1 MACQAIHEIHSWSFS
16 ALVGAFLDLFIAY
29 FLLCASTFA
38 FFASKFLAIFGLY
51 LPCPCNGL
59 FSDPCRRNCI
69 ERFLVNTPIEKISSV
84 QLSVKDKF
92 PFDPIFTKDHN
103 QGSQLKVKLVKDRD
117 HSFDGFLEMEGEA
130 SCSSYSDPQN
140 DKLLRLG
147 SMNLPAVHKGVDG
160 YKGKKVLNQRL
171 RPGTLRRRRRAFPD
185 GNRMVGRESS
195 LPPLGSGPIQ
205 PETTENDESS
215 VRQDDDQA
223 NAGVF
228 SDEGPQHSFQWND
241 LMGESKNFGRDESS
255 ASDVVRR
262 VQHELV
268 YDRSEVNAVRILE
281 QALEEEHAAR
291 AALYQELEKERS
303 AAASAADEAMAMILR
318 LQKEKAST
326 EMEAKQYQRMIEEKS
341 AYDLEEMNILK
352 EILLRRERE
361 KHFLEKELEAYRQI
375 MTPGNEELVGI
386 STQRPHT
393 SFDSSEDPALMLQQI
408 SEYIDKKEMAK
419 MMNNSSD
426 YDALSVEKYGRV
438 LTFEEESPSPYWNE
452 TDDLANQGDA
462 RMSLNY
468 ETHHGHGPEC
478 RDESL
483 KGLLSV
489 PVEECSSDPQHKLD
503 WTSEQNS
510 LEKNIVVDE
519 EEGIDDT
526 AASAV
531 CQEMAKEKDQNHET
545 EVSISCDRVHL
556 EKHGNKAHQDGI
568 DHLNFEHEAEP
579 TVLDVHVV
587 DHVSKL
593 YNQESEK
600 ATVSLPVDT
609 VTGRCRK
616 FKSETSGLRS
626 SDTLSML
633 PRGETQ
639 SNIRRSV
646 SDMRSTVDKAQ
657 AKTLLSDMR
666 RNSVSSVDYERMK
679 LESEVGFL
687 TERLKIVQEG
697 REKLSF
703 SVEHRER
710 EKMHLQLL
718 EDIARQLRDIR
729 QITEPGR
736 SIRQASLPPS
746 SSKASSKKRR
756 CRSISWGVHAS
767 S

>member
-1 MACQAIHEIHSWSFS
+1 MACQAIHEIHSWTFS

-29 FLLCASTFA
+29 FLLCASTFT

-59 FSDPCRRNCI
+59 FSDPRSNRRNCI
-69 ERFLVNTPIEKISSV
+69 ERFLVDTPIENISSV
-84 QLSVKDKF
+84 QMSVKGKF
-92 PFDPIFTKDHN
+92 PFDPIFTKDHY
-103 QGSQLKVKLVKDRD
+103 QGSQLKVKLVKDKD
-117 HSFDGFLEMEGEA
+117 HSSYGFLDMEGEA

-147 SMNLPAVHKGVDG
+147 SINLSPVHKGVDD
-160 YKGKKVLNQRL
+160 YKGKKVLNQRP
-171 RPGTLRRRRRAFPD
+171 RAGTLRRRRRTFPH
-185 GNRMVGRESS
+185 GYRMIGRESS
-195 LPPLGSGPIQ
+195 LPPLGSDPIQ
-205 PETTENDESS
+205 SETTENDESS
-215 VRQDDDQA
+215 VRQDDDQV
-223 NAGVF
+223 NAGIL

-241 LMGESKNFGRDESS
+241 LMGGSKNFGRDESS
-255 ASDVVRR
+255 ASDVISHI
-262 VQHELV
+262 QQELV

-291 AALYQELEKERS
+291 AALYQDLEKERS
-303 AAASAADEAMAMILR
+303 AAATAADEAMAMILP
-318 LQKEKAST
+318 
-326 EMEAKQYQRMIEEKS
+326 KQYQRMIEEKS
-341 AYDLEEMNILK
+341 AYDQEEMNILK

-361 KHFLEKELEAYRQI
+361 KHFLEKELEAYRRI

-386 STQRPHT
+386 STQRPRM
-393 SFDSSEDPALMLQQI
+393 SFDPSEDPALMLQQI

-419 MMNNSSD
+419 MMNNSSAD
-426 YDALSVEKYGRV
+426 YDALSVEKQGRV

-452 TDDLANQGDA
+452 TDDLLEQGDA
-462 RMSLNY
+462 RMSLSY
-468 ETHHGHGPEC
+468 ETDQGHGPQC
-478 RDESL
+478 IDEYKHSQ
-483 KGLLSV
+483 KGLLSE
-489 PVEECSSDPQHKLD
+489 PVEECSSDSQHKLD

-510 LEKNIVVDE
+510 LEKTIVVDE
-519 EEGIDDT
+519 EKEINDT
-526 AASAV
+526 VASAV
-531 CQEMAKEKDQNHET
+531 CQEMAEKKDQH
-545 EVSISCDRVHL
+545 RVHL
-556 EKHGNKAHQDGI
+556 EKHANKADQDGI
-568 DHLNFEHEAEP
+568 DLLNFVHEAEP

-587 DHVSKL
+587 DHDSEL
-593 YNQESEK
+593 YNQGSEK

-616 FKSETSGLRS
+616 FQSESSALRS
-626 SDTLSML
+626 SDTLNVL

-646 SDMRSTVDKAQ
+646 SDMQSVVDKSQ

-666 RNSVSSVDYERMK
+666 RNSISSVDYERMK

-687 TERLKIVQEG
+687 RERLKIVQEG

-736 SIRQASLPPS
+736 SVRQASLPPS
-746 SSKASSKKRR
+746 SSK
-756 CRSISWGVHAS
+756 G
-767 S
+767 